1 MFIASE
7 VKQFYE
13 MAASLRS
20 SQQLLFRGLTTN
32 EYLFKIPF
40 LCVLCVLCVLCGKN
54 LRIFF
59 QGFYSR

>member
-40 LCVLCVLCVLCGKN
+40 LCVLCVLCGKN